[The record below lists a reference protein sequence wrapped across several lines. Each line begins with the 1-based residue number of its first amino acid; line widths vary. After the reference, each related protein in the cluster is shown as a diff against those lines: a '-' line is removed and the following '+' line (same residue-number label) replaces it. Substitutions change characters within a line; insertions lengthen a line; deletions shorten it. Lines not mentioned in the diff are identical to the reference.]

1 MKSTLCIHELLT
13 TNTRRCIN
21 QVIVLFSLNHQFN
34 VVINGK
40 YESVNN
46 DVVIINHNDL
56 FQIKH
61 ATKLVELVLPIQ
73 QFNTVHQPFF
83 NTYYNFKQLTSTEDI
98 KYHILTMIE
107 QLYNQYEVDDQTIS
121 KLIDILNSETK
132 IHLDTLYIPSIL
144 SENDLLNNITEFIK
158 THSNYPVTS
167 KEITN
172 VFYISTSYI
181 SILFKKYLG
190 INFKHYV
197 ASLKIALSLDELM
210 YTQNTIHRI
219 SEHVGFNHYSI
230 YTHHFKQYLNI
241 TPNMYRKNCNRNN
254 TIPIKLIT
262 ADIVNYV
269 PYFKS
274 IEIAQPT
281 NYNQINIDLDDLCY
295 DTLTKVPKVF

>member
-1 MKSTLCIHELLT
+1 TLCIHELLT

-34 VVINGK
+34 IVINGK

-73 QFNTVHQPFF
+73 QFNTVYQPFF

-158 THSNYPVTS
+158 THSNSPVTS

-172 VFYISTSYI
+172 FFY
-181 SILFKKYLG
+181 
-190 INFKHYV
+190 
-197 ASLKIALSLDELM
+197 
-210 YTQNTIHRI
+210 
-219 SEHVGFNHYSI
+219 
-230 YTHHFKQYLNI
+230 
-241 TPNMYRKNCNRNN
+241 
-254 TIPIKLIT
+254 
-262 ADIVNYV
+262 
-269 PYFKS
+269 
-274 IEIAQPT
+274 
-281 NYNQINIDLDDLCY
+281 
-295 DTLTKVPKVF
+295 